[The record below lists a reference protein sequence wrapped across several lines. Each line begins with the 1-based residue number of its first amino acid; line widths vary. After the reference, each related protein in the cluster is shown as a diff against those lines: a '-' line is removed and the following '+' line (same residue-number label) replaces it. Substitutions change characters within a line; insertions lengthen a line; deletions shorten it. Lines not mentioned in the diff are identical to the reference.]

1 MSLFKKITPHKL
13 VRLLKLSAP
22 ESPRSTPIAVES
34 LPEEGNGELRLE
46 RIKDLII
53 EAYSTL
59 DETNK
64 VLLLEKASLLEEQ
77 LLAIYRARGLQ
88 ITADNICRT
97 LKSHRKYHCR
107 RRF

>member
-1 MSLFKKITPHKL
+1 MFSCCSLVPPRVL
-13 VRLLKLSAP
+13 G
-22 ESPRSTPIAVES
+22 PRSTPIAVES

-59 DETNK
+59 DETSR

-77 LLAIYRARGLQ
+77 LVAIYRARGLQ
-88 ITADNICRT
+88 ITADNICKT
-97 LKSHRKYHCR
+97 LESHRKYHCR
-107 RRF
+107 RCS